1 MIYTTSFGVAIIA
14 LILWKIITNKYGKM
28 FLMAV
33 LYMLFGVICNIIFD
47 TWLGYG
53 LVFVGILFVV
63 LDIVGWCS
71 EHRAKL
77 CRWIPKRRKEY
88 EQLLEDYSVSL
99 NVHAEVEGELE
110 EAKDDYEE
118 LIELMMDDPENE
130 KENNEKLQSKK
141 EDIKELET
149 MLDLAESDITQAKS
163 ALADFRHRYM

>member
-1 MIYTTSFGVAIIA
+1 MIYTTSFGAAIMA
-14 LILWKIITNKYGKM
+14 WILCRIITNKYGKM
-28 FLMAV
+28 FLMAIGF
-33 LYMLFGVICNIIFD
+33 ML
-47 TWLGYG
+47 YG
-53 LVFVGILFVV
+53 LVINALLNTWIGYGYVFLGFFFIAI
-63 LDIVGWCS
+63 DIMGWCC
-71 EHRAKL
+71 ENRAKL

>member
-1 MIYTTSFGVAIIA
+1 MIYTTSFGAAIMA
-14 LILWKIITNKYGKM
+14 WILCRIITNKYGKM
-28 FLMAV
+28 FLMAIGF
-33 LYMLFGVICNIIFD
+33 ML
-47 TWLGYG
+47 YG
-53 LVFVGILFVV
+53 LVINALLNTWIGYGYVFLGFFFIAI
-63 LDIVGWCS
+63 DIMGWCC
-71 EHRAKL
+71 ENRAKL
-77 CRWIPKRRKEY
+77 CCWIPKRRKEY

-118 LIELMMDDPENE
+118 LIELMMDDTENE

-149 MLDLAESDITQAKS
+149 MLDLAELDIAQAKS

>member
-1 MIYTTSFGVAIIA
+1 MDRIWLCVSWIFFIAI
-14 LILWKIITNKYGKM
+14 
-28 FLMAV
+28 
-33 LYMLFGVICNIIFD
+33 
-47 TWLGYG
+47 
-53 LVFVGILFVV
+53 
-63 LDIVGWCS
+63 DIMGWCC
-71 EHRAKL
+71 ENRAKL

-118 LIELMMDDPENE
+118 LEEMIPDDPEHE
-130 KENNEKLQSKK
+130 KENRKKLQSKK

-149 MLDLAESDITQAKS
+149 MLDLAELDIAQAKS

>member
-1 MIYTTSFGVAIIA
+1 MIYTTSFGAAIMA
-14 LILWKIITNKYGKM
+14 WILCRIITNKYGKM
-28 FLMAV
+28 FLMAIGF
-33 LYMLFGVICNIIFD
+33 ML
-47 TWLGYG
+47 YG
-53 LVFVGILFVV
+53 LVINALLNTWIGYGYVFLGFFFIAI
-63 LDIVGWCS
+63 DIMGWCC
-71 EHRAKL
+71 ENRAKL

-118 LIELMMDDPENE
+118 LIELMMDNPENE

-149 MLDLAESDITQAKS
+149 MLDLAELDIAQAKS

>member
-1 MIYTTSFGVAIIA
+1 MIYTTSFGAAIMA
-14 LILWKIITNKYGKM
+14 LILYHIITNKYGRV
-28 FLMAV
+28 FLKAV
-33 LYMLFGVICNIIFD
+33 LYMLSGVIYNIILK

-53 LVFVGILFVV
+53 LVFLGILYIVI
-63 LDIVGWCS
+63 DIMEWCRDN
-71 EHRAKL
+71 RAKL

-149 MLDLAESDITQAKS
+149 MLDLAELDIAQAKS
-163 ALADFRHRYM
+163 ALQEFRRHYM

>member
-1 MIYTTSFGVAIIA
+1 MIYTTSFGAAIMA
-14 LILWKIITNKYGKM
+14 WILCRIITNKYGKM
-28 FLMAV
+28 FLMAIGF
-33 LYMLFGVICNIIFD
+33 ML
-47 TWLGYG
+47 YG
-53 LVFVGILFVV
+53 LVINALLNTWIGYGYVFLGFFFIAI
-63 LDIVGWCS
+63 DIMGWCC
-71 EHRAKL
+71 ENRAKL

-149 MLDLAESDITQAKS
+149 KLDLAESDITQAKS

>member
-1 MIYTTSFGVAIIA
+1 MIYTTLFGVAIIA

-99 NVHAEVEGELE
+99 DVHAEVEGELE
-110 EAKDDYEE
+110 VAKDDYEE
-118 LIELMMDDPENE
+118 LEEMIPDDPEHE
-130 KENNEKLQSKK
+130 KENRKKLQSKK
-141 EDIKELET
+141 EDIDELKR
-149 MLDLAESDITQAKS
+149 MLVMTEADIFEAKS
-163 ALADFRHRYM
+163 ALQKFRRHYM

>member
-1 MIYTTSFGVAIIA
+1 MIYTTSFGAAIMA
-14 LILWKIITNKYGKM
+14 WILCRIITNKYGKM
-28 FLMAV
+28 FLMAIGF
-33 LYMLFGVICNIIFD
+33 ML
-47 TWLGYG
+47 YG
-53 LVFVGILFVV
+53 LVINALLNTWIGYGYVFLGFFFIAI
-63 LDIVGWCS
+63 DIMGWCC
-71 EHRAKL
+71 ENRAKL

-110 EAKDDYEE
+110 EAKDYYEE

-149 MLDLAESDITQAKS
+149 KLDLAESDITQAKS

>member
-1 MIYTTSFGVAIIA
+1 MIYTTSFGAAIMA
-14 LILWKIITNKYGKM
+14 WILCRIITNKYGKM
-28 FLMAV
+28 FLMAIGF
-33 LYMLFGVICNIIFD
+33 ML
-47 TWLGYG
+47 YG
-53 LVFVGILFVV
+53 LVINALLNTWIGYGYVFLGFFFIAI
-63 LDIVGWCS
+63 DIMGWCC
-71 EHRAKL
+71 ENRAKL

-118 LIELMMDDPENE
+118 LIELMMDDTENE

-149 MLDLAESDITQAKS
+149 MLDLAELDIAQAKS

>member
-1 MIYTTSFGVAIIA
+1 MAI
-14 LILWKIITNKYGKM
+14 G
-28 FLMAV
+28 F
-33 LYMLFGVICNIIFD
+33 ML
-47 TWLGYG
+47 YG
-53 LVFVGILFVV
+53 LVINALLNTWIGYGYVFLGFFFIAI
-63 LDIVGWCS
+63 DIMGWCC
-71 EHRAKL
+71 ENRAKL

-118 LIELMMDDPENE
+118 LIELMMDDTENE

-149 MLDLAESDITQAKS
+149 MLDLAELDIAQAKS

>member
-1 MIYTTSFGVAIIA
+1 MIYTTSFGAAIMA
-14 LILWKIITNKYGKM
+14 WILCRIITNKYGKM
-28 FLMAV
+28 FLMAIGF
-33 LYMLFGVICNIIFD
+33 ML
-47 TWLGYG
+47 YG
-53 LVFVGILFVV
+53 LVINALLNTWIGYGYVFLGFFFIAI
-63 LDIVGWCS
+63 DIMGWCC
-71 EHRAKL
+71 ENRAKL

-149 MLDLAESDITQAKS
+149 MLDLAELDIAQAKS